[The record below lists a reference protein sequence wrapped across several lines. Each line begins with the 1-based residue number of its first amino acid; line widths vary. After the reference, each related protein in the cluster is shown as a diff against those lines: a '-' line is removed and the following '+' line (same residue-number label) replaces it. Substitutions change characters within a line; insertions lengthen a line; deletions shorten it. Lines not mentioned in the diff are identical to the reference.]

1 MYYYIPS
8 IFLICNYLFGP
19 RAPAQHINGRY
30 CSRVSHAL
38 LKMDGLDSRQ
48 LVASDKQQMQA
59 LCLECFPIDY
69 PDRWFDR
76 QLSGNADL
84 FSRGVFVRRT
94 GELVAII
101 VGQMQALSD
110 IEMEYGAILNEA
122 NTEDRVMY
130 IVIFGK

>member
-1 MYYYIPS
+1 MFFFFYLQFLVPEPPRQYQYIRRAV
-8 IFLICNYLFGP
+8 LFW
-19 RAPAQHINGRY
+19 
-30 CSRVSHAL
+30 VSHAL
-38 LKMDGLDSRQ
+38 LFKMDGLDSRQ
-48 LVASDKQQMQA
+48 LVVSDKQQMQA

-122 NTEDRVMY
+122 SYEDRVMY